1 MSTQTSFRTNEKGV
15 TIRRVVVY
23 QRDCV
28 KELQYQMIDGKWWLY
43 NWQTHPALFK
53 TQ

>member
-1 MSTQTSFRTNEKGV
+1 MSTQISFRTNEKGI
-15 TIRRVVVY
+15 TIRRMMVY

-28 KELQYQMIDGKWWLY
+28 KELQYQMIDGMWLLY
-43 NWQTHPALFK
+43 NWQTRPAFFN